1 MLCME
6 NEGYYGR
13 VNYPARTNHRIIR
26 LNLEDEAWGFQ
37 YSPYAYYNEHAIF
50 LDQQHRE
57 MKIEKKRSSDSLK
70 LRSYSLNILWALMQI
85 CQLLV
90 VLFYLMIITKQ
101 DVIHF
106 QWI

>member
-1 MLCME
+1 ME

-57 MKIEKKRSSDSLK
+57 MKIEKKTFQRLLK
-70 LRSYSLNILWALMQI
+70 ITELFLNILWALMQI